1 MAQII
6 LKKIHIQIVFQLSSK
21 KNDSLSIFQFS
32 NTFFFLVGSQI
43 FNFLAYM
50 EPSRLL
56 QRPESSVA
64 LLGSA
69 VSSCPISRDL
79 ISFSTP

>member
-1 MAQII
+1 MTLHFTNMWCLYTVNFKFRQTIMAQII

-56 QRPESSVA
+56 S
-64 LLGSA
+64 
-69 VSSCPISRDL
+69 DD
-79 ISFSTP
+79 